1 VISTFKIRA
10 VVMAIEES
18 NDLEEITI
26 EELMRFLQV
35 HEQWIQK
42 NKTLSTTTNL
52 DQALESNLTLT
63 N

>member
-1 VISTFKIRA
+1 
-10 VVMAIEES
+10 MAIEES